1 MPARPVAQKRGISR
15 QPLGRAIPAVD
26 RELVAMPVQLET
38 QILAAWALRELLDN
52 PGRDDWDDLVASYR
66 ALMEA
71 IATGEPMT
79 RKDARIV
86 AEHLRGLGWT
96 EFAIGAA
103 TKPGPDLESS
113 GGQA

>member
-1 MPARPVAQKRGISR
+1 
-15 QPLGRAIPAVD
+15 
-26 RELVAMPVQLET
+26 
-38 QILAAWALRELLDN
+38 
-52 PGRDDWDDLVASYR
+52 
-66 ALMEA
+66 MEA

-103 TKPGPDLESS
+103 TKPGADLESS
-113 GGQA
+113 SGQA